1 MAVTQRDIAE
11 HLGVSVATVSRALKN
26 SPRLKPETRGRVREA
41 AAKLGYD
48 SPNAYRKSGCEQDA
62 GTLGVLVRFDGP
74 EAAPGHTRMLAGIS
88 DVCEARDRMLSVH
101 YARGDQLDWLTGEN
115 RPALLQGDR
124 VGGLILLNHFP
135 DHIVQWLAG
144 RWPCIVI
151 HHYSPGLDVDIVE
164 VDAID
169 GIGRLVRRLRDAG
182 HRRIGFI
189 GDARRYEWTHA
200 RHAAFVQ
207 ALDTLEMDY
216 EPACFTNA
224 GAGQPEEVGD
234 WMERRMEEGVT
245 AWMCACD
252 HLAGAI
258 GKELLRRGCS
268 IPDQVSL
275 TGFDGTTSLPDG
287 RRITSVETPF
297 ESLGAAAT
305 ESLLRRLDYPS
316 ATRPHLLIPGRVV
329 EGETV
334 AAPRTQSDHRHVSGR

>member
-1 MAVTQRDIAE
+1 LAVTQRDIAD

-26 SPRLKPETRGRVREA
+26 SPRLKPETRGRVMEA
-41 AAKLGYD
+41 AAKLGYET
-48 SPNAYRKSGCEQDA
+48 PNTYRKTGGEQET
-62 GTLGVLVRFDGP
+62 GTLGVLLRYDGP
-74 EAAPGHTRMLAGIS
+74 QAAPGHTRMLAGIS
-88 DVCEARDRMLSVH
+88 EVCEARGWMFSVH
-101 YARGDQLDWLTGEN
+101 YARGDRIERLTGED
-115 RPALLQGDR
+115 RPALLRADR

-135 DHIVQWLAG
+135 DAIVEWLAE
-144 RWPCIVI
+144 RWPCVVI

-207 ALDTLEMDY
+207 ALDTLDMDY

-224 GAGQPEEVGD
+224 RSGHPEEVGD
-234 WMERRMEEGVT
+234 WMVRRMEGGVT

-258 GKELLRRGCS
+258 GAELLQRGYS
-268 IPDQVSL
+268 IPEEVSL
-275 TGFDGTTSLPDG
+275 TGFDGTTSLPGG
-287 RRITSVETPF
+287 RQITSIETPF
-297 ESLGAAAT
+297 ESLGATAI
-305 ESLLRRLDYPS
+305 ESLLRRLEYPR

-334 AAPRTQSDHRHVSGR
+334 AAPANGG